1 MALEGL
7 EKIKEVQVLH
17 LPKMTEALFA
27 MRLHAIHYQVTDVR
41 IISHLFSDTCLSK
54 VRIRIIHKWYFF
66 LHCLFY
72 VLGKE
77 IFR

>member
-54 VRIRIIHKWYFF
+54 VRM
-66 LHCLFY
+66 CD
-72 VLGKE
+72 
-77 IFR
+77 